1 MAKRKKGVDDAG
13 PVVASESEAEAGA
26 LLKRLVDDDGL
37 RAAVSDL
44 LDAATGAESVD
55 ETPGKKKKGKLRKL
69 IVLAGLG
76 GGGAL
81 AASEDLR
88 SKLLDALF
96 GSEEEFQY
104 TPADSA
110 GTGSQ
115 AGDTPPAA

>member
-1 MAKRKKGVDDAG
+1 MAKRKKGVDEEL
-13 PVVASESEAEAGA
+13 PVAASESEAEAGA

-37 RAAVSDL
+37 RAAVSSL
-44 LDAATGAESVD
+44 LDAAAGAESGD
-55 ETPGKKKKGKLRKL
+55 DAPAKKKKGKLRKL

-104 TPADSA
+104 TPAEPA
-110 GTGSQ
+110 GS
-115 AGDTPPAA
+115 DTPPAAA